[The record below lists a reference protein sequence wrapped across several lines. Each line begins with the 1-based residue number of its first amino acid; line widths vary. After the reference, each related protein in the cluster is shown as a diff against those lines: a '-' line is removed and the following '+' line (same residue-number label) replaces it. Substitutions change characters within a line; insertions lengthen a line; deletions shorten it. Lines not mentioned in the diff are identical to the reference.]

1 MGGVPRTWAMVMH
14 GKVGSSARQNPVLTP
29 ESVPGKVFFMPSP
42 SSPSTSTPSN
52 PRRLEPGDPA
62 PRLALP
68 DHTGKTVSLEDF
80 AGQRVLVYFYPKAG
94 TPGCT
99 KEACDFRDN
108 LPAFSELG
116 ITVLGVSRDSPDTL
130 AAFREDEG
138 LTFPLLSDE
147 STETMAAWGAW
158 GEKKNYGCIVQGV
171 IRSTIII
178 GADGTVESA
187 QYNVRATGHVARVL
201 RTL

>member
-1 MGGVPRTWAMVMH
+1 
-14 GKVGSSARQNPVLTP
+14 
-29 ESVPGKVFFMPSP
+29 MPSP

>member
-1 MGGVPRTWAMVMH
+1 MPAPSSSPTNT
-14 GKVGSSARQNPVLTP
+14 SSA
-29 ESVPGKVFFMPSP
+29 
-42 SSPSTSTPSN
+42 

-62 PRLALP
+62 PALTLP

-80 AGQRVLVYFYPKAG
+80 AGRRVLVYFYPKAG

-108 LPAFSELG
+108 LSDFTDLG
-116 ITVLGVSRDSPDTL
+116 ITVLGVSPDSPDAL
-130 AAFREDEG
+130 AAFREDES
-138 LTFPLLSDE
+138 LPFTLLSDE
-147 STETMAAWGAW
+147 SKETMAAWGAW
-158 GEKKNYGCIVQGV
+158 GEKKNYGRVVQGI

-178 GADGTVESA
+178 GTNGRVESA

-201 RTL
+201 RDL